1 MNTCPPGYF
10 GDTAARR
17 CRRCYKGCETCSGR
31 SPTQCLSC
39 RRGFYHHQEMNTC
52 VTFCP
57 AGFYADESK
66 CMSVCVE
73 VMSQSLS
80 PSPHPRSGL
89 GSLLLGEFSQGIQHQ
104 LRDWVVKIGGK
115 PLLGRTAELKSG
127 FKFGQKVFSPPK
139 TQRSLLA
146 SVNWAQKKRVSLGG
160 PFYR

>member
-1 MNTCPPGYF
+1 MSVCPLGYF

-66 CMSVCVE
+66 CMSVCIGM
-73 VMSQSLS
+73 MSQ
-80 PSPHPRSGL
+80 
-89 GSLLLGEFSQGIQHQ
+89 
-104 LRDWVVKIGGK
+104 
-115 PLLGRTAELKSG
+115 
-127 FKFGQKVFSPPK
+127 PP
-139 TQRSLLA
+139 
-146 SVNWAQKKRVSLGG
+146 SLGWG
-160 PFYR
+160 PFSWENFPRESGTSLWTW